1 MITRILHLLALIPP
15 GSPHTV
21 SSCEAPEGEFSP
33 EQGGHRGRNSP
44 TAETNPPSK
53 LSLNHTVAKT
63 EKGPSSAATAT
74 WLLPRSRLVEFSE
87 EELRDFSNKLYD
99 FCFITCFVI
108 LPSFQYS
115 LLTTLFLGVLIGAV
129 LKAAT
134 VLEWSKIIFTR
145 SYGRFTKMFEMK
157 FTKSGEFPPEN
168 LYRSRLI
175 KITDNTAL
183 VAGDVIVVRF
193 RLFSDAAINSWG
205 WAIDN
210 LSIQGP
216 ITGLPESVLA
226 DQLLVYPN
234 PVRDDG
240 VSIDFS
246 LPDLTSVQIQI
257 VNAQGQAVLSEDA
270 RGLNGN
276 FKRTYATAGWA
287 DGMYLVRLQTDRG
300 QVVRKVVKIR

>member
-1 MITRILHLLALIPP
+1 
-15 GSPHTV
+15 
-21 SSCEAPEGEFSP
+21 
-33 EQGGHRGRNSP
+33 
-44 TAETNPPSK
+44 
-53 LSLNHTVAKT
+53 
-63 EKGPSSAATAT
+63 
-74 WLLPRSRLVEFSE
+74 
-87 EELRDFSNKLYD
+87 
-99 FCFITCFVI
+99 
-108 LPSFQYS
+108 
-115 LLTTLFLGVLIGAV
+115 
-129 LKAAT
+129 
-134 VLEWSKIIFTR
+134 
-145 SYGRFTKMFEMK
+145 
-157 FTKSGEFPPEN
+157 